1 MQGVWSDGKVYLPSQ
16 SAKSLIE
23 AGYGRVKGEMV
34 VLSAVEA
41 CYLLHSGR
49 LEVCMDEKSVAFE
62 QLFTTASSA
71 DPSFELRYIVYRDMR
86 ERGYCVAVQSD
97 AFRLYQRGMK
107 PAVSASEFFVHVV
120 GERETL
126 TFAQLVQRLDELKS
140 IRKRMAMAV
149 VDEDGDL
156 TYYEIKELQL
166 KKREGALPQKADATL
181 LWDRA
186 FVWDEKD
193 ARSLHESM
201 YGTLLDD
208 HRLQLSLIETFYLA
222 QMGVLDV
229 QHPSG
234 DVLSADELAQL
245 TVQLDTES
253 RQRLSAYAQLR
264 EHGYVPKSGYKFG
277 SHFRMY
283 DTEDSPE
290 HSSYL
295 VHVLSIE
302 HRLSPP
308 ELSRAVRLAHSVHKR
323 MVFACTDDG
332 IRYIE
337 IGRFRP

>member
-1 MQGVWSDGKVYLPSQ
+1 MQGVWSDGKVRLSSQ
-16 SAKSLIE
+16 GAKSLIE
-23 AGYGRVKGEMV
+23 AGYGRVKGEVV

-49 LEVCMDEKSVAFE
+49 LEVCIDGKSVAFE
-62 QLFTTASSA
+62 QLFTIASSA
-71 DPSFELRYIVYRDMR
+71 EPSFELRYIVYRDLR
-86 ERGYCVAVQSD
+86 ERGYSVAVQSD

-126 TFAQLVQRLDELKS
+126 TFAHLIQRLDELKS

-149 VDEDGDL
+149 VDEDGAL
-156 TYYEIKELQL
+156 TYYEIKELPL
-166 KKREGALPQKADATL
+166 KKKESALPQKASATL

-186 FVWDEKD
+186 FVWDEKE
-193 ARSLHESM
+193 ARSLHECM
-201 YGTLLDD
+201 YGTPLDD
-208 HRLQLSLIETFYLA
+208 HRLQLSLMEMFYLA
-222 QMGVLDV
+222 QAGVLDV
-229 QHPSG
+229 RNSG
-234 DVLSADELAQL
+234 GVLSADELAQL
-245 TVQLDTES
+245 TSQLDSES

-290 HSSYL
+290 HSTYL
-295 VHVLSIE
+295 VHVLSVE
-302 HRLSPP
+302 RRLSPP

-323 MVFACTDDG
+323 MVFACTDDD